1 MTETRPWGSYTI
13 LEESD
18 THKVKRITVNPGQ
31 RLSYQMHHKRS
42 EHWIVVAG
50 TAEVTFNDEV
60 HTLTY
65 GQNIH
70 LPVEAKHRMK
80 NPSDKPLEFIEVQYG
95 SYFGEDDIVRFD
107 DDYER

>member
-50 TAEVTFNDEV
+50 TAEVTLDGEIHV
-60 HTLTY
+60 LTY

-70 LPVEAKHRMK
+70 LPVEVKHRMK